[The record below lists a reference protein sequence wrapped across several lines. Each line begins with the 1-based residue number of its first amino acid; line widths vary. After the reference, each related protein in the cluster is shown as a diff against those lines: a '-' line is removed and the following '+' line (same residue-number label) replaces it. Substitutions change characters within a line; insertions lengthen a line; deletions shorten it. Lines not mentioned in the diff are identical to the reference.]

1 MESKKIITNST
12 VLKRV
17 LLFFLALLSPVWSLA
32 ASENTGTTT
41 NALYGRTFIVLL
53 CIALFLLVVILV
65 LVSAVKSAAKWQEDN
80 RSNNSGIIKT
90 IAVLI
95 ACTVCAQPAFSQ
107 TDSVSVSQGS
117 AYGGLDP
124 LLFFSMIALIA
135 FELYVVVML
144 RNLLMQ
150 LLGASEYKKQLA
162 AEKAKL
168 KKPTLIEKLNA
179 SVAIEEEAD
188 IMLDHE
194 YDGIRELDNNLPPW
208 WKYGFYV
215 TIVFACVYLVHYH
228 VFKTGKLQ
236 VEEYN
241 AEMHQARIDLDAYM
255 KKAAN
260 LVNETNVTQL
270 TDAASISE
278 GKSIFLQNCAAC
290 HGKAGEGGVGP
301 NLTDDYWLHGGN
313 IGSIFA
319 TIKYGY
325 PEKGMKSWQADLGAR
340 QIHVIASFIK
350 SIHGTN
356 PPHAKAKQGELYKEA
371 TVAKK
376 ENTKVKKA
384 EVKEEK

>member
-12 VLKRV
+12 VLKRT
-17 LLFFLALLSPVWSLA
+17 LFFLLALFSPVWSWA
-32 ASENTGTTT
+32 ATEHATTSS
-41 NALYGRTFIVLL
+41 AFYGRTFIVLL
-53 CIALFLLVVILV
+53 CIALLLLVVILV
-65 LVSAVKSAAKWQEDN
+65 LVSAVKSAAKWCEDKN
-80 RSNNSGIIKT
+80 SKNSGIIKT
-90 IAVLI
+90 VVVLI
-95 ACTVCAQPAFSQ
+95 ACTVCTQPAFSQ

-135 FELYVVVML
+135 FEIYVAFML

-150 LLGASEYKKQLA
+150 LLGANEYKKQLA
-162 AEKAKL
+162 VEKAKV

-228 VFKTGKLQ
+228 VFKTGRLQ

-241 AEMHQARIDLDAYM
+241 AEMHQAKIDLDAYM

-260 LVNETNVTQL
+260 LVNENNVTLL
-270 TDAASISE
+270 TDGASISE
-278 GKSIFLQNCAAC
+278 GKSIFQQNCSTC

-319 TIKYGY
+319 TVKYGY
-325 PEKGMKSWQADLGAR
+325 PEKGMKSWQQDLGAR
-340 QIHVIASFIK
+340 QIHVVASFIK

-371 TVAKK
+371 AVEKK
-376 ENTKVKKA
+376 DKDLVKKA
-384 EVKEEK
+384 GTKEEK